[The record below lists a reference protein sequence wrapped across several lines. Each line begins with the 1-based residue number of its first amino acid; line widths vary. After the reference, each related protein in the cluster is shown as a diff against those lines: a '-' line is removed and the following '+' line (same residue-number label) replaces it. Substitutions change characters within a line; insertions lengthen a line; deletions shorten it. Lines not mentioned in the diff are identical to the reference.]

1 VGRRLHVLHLRLPAG
16 IRLRQLCGAK
26 AAPAQRRLPA
36 RRESRNT
43 GKLNNH
49 LIRFTPGS
57 PDPKKANFV
66 CILKAIKYEF
76 YMSVQSQQKT
86 KKNRYIPIKN
96 KQTKQMK

>member
-1 VGRRLHVLHLRLPAG
+1 VYVLHLRLLAG

-26 AAPAQRRLPA
+26 ATPAQRRLSA

-57 PDPKKANFV
+57 PDPRKKLISYAF
-66 CILKAIKYEF
+66 
-76 YMSVQSQQKT
+76 
-86 KKNRYIPIKN
+86 
-96 KQTKQMK
+96 